1 MICWYTRR
9 VVGAPSRVRLV
20 TLTCHH
26 MTMTVAL
33 TVGCAT
39 SFGQTVTYQTFAE
52 AKASTNTTTL
62 SVPLPFG
69 TVQGDL
75 LIAAVATDGNN
86 AVTLSPPSGQGWTLI
101 IRASQTAVTFGVWW
115 KIAGASEPGTHL
127 FSWSASEEA
136 YGWMMRFSGHDPVS
150 PIHVFGESGSNA
162 SFPSSPQVT
171 TTINNTLI
179 LRLGGF
185 DGSAVTIDST
195 GLTGN
200 TTITM
205 DRSSALSGSAASGG
219 AGFAQQPTAGA
230 SGLNN
235 FTLTNSQAYRTV
247 TLAIAPFVCTVGSDC
262 ADGDPCTDDVCTAGV
277 CSNPNNTA
285 PCSDGDPCTANDTCS
300 AGVCVSGGPVDCST
314 AGGACNTAACDPLGA
329 DGNCDI
335 LTPVM
340 DGTTCNDGNVCNI
353 GEFCTAGVCGGGAP
367 RSCQGFGDQCN
378 DAACDPLGA
387 EGNCDTL
394 VPKADG
400 TTCDDLNPCNVGETC
415 QAGVCAAGAP
425 PFCGSAGDQCNTA
438 SCDPFGPEGNCNTLT
453 PVTDGTT
460 CNDGDACNI
469 GEFCTAGVCGGGAPR
484 SCQGFGDQCNDA
496 ACDPLGAEGN
506 CDTLV
511 PKANGTTCDDL
522 NHCNIGE
529 TCQAGVCAAGAPPD
543 CSTAG
548 DQCNTASC
556 DPLGPEG
563 NCNTLTAVTD
573 GTVCNDGLFCTA
585 TDTCQTGTCSGTG
598 NPCTTP
604 LICDE
609 ATNACVSCLVN
620 ADCDDADPC
629 TTDTCSAGV
638 CTNAPAGQI
647 TVNVEVQGL
656 GAAVSRDVTFVIT
669 HCGVGTDIRTAT
681 IAFDA
686 AGLGSAL
693 LTGVDAA
700 SAWITGQEGHTLRR
714 LAPLTFTSCAATVNM
729 TGAAL
734 LETGDFQAG
743 AVAQDNLVD
752 ITDFSILAGN
762 WNQAIGAS
770 LSTGADAT
778 GDGLQGLA
786 DFTAV
791 QSNFFSLGDA
801 PDGCPLLL
809 TGRRVRGRGGN
820 ARPTLSALV
829 RRGVSRIPTAR
840 LSIPGARRADVNR
853 DGVIDVRDVRL
864 FARRNNLPLTPA
876 FEKKLDRIE
885 REETRNLRR

>member
-394 VPKADG
+394 VPKANG
-400 TTCDDLNPCNVGETC
+400 TTCDDLNP
-415 QAGVCAAGAP
+415 
-425 PFCGSAGDQCNTA
+425 
-438 SCDPFGPEGNCNTLT
+438 
-453 PVTDGTT
+453 
-460 CNDGDACNI
+460 
-469 GEFCTAGVCGGGAPR
+469 
-484 SCQGFGDQCNDA
+484 
-496 ACDPLGAEGN
+496 
-506 CDTLV
+506 
-511 PKANGTTCDDL
+511 
-522 NHCNIGE
+522 CNIGE